1 MNVNQCTLAGNVVKE
16 PSFSLVGADNTPRAR
31 FRLASTKR
39 RRTASGDWEDAAT
52 VFISVT
58 CWRSLAE
65 HVSDSLRRGD
75 TVVVSGELV
84 FDEWDDKEGNRRS
97 DYGIDAKS
105 VGLDLSRFNAMTLR
119 AERRKADAST
129 DAPPAPAD
137 GDPFDALAISAD
149 AASRIAAMA
158 DELDDE
164 RTDEEELAA
173 VG

>member
-1 MNVNQCTLAGNVVKE
+1 MNVNQCTIAGNVVKE
-16 PSFSLVGADNTPRAR
+16 PHFALVGPGNTPRAR

-39 RRTASGDWEDAAT
+39 RLNAAGEWTDAST
-52 VFISVT
+52 VFITVT
-58 CWRSLAE
+58 CWRGLAE
-65 HVSDSLRRGD
+65 HVTDSIKRGD

-84 FDEWDDKEGNRRS
+84 FDEWDDKDGNRRS

-105 VGLDLSRFNAMTLR
+105 VGLDLTRFNAMTLR
-119 AERRKADAST
+119 AERRKADASS

-149 AASRIAAMA
+149 ADSRIAAMA
-158 DELDDE
+158 EELDD
-164 RTDEEELAA
+164 DDEELAA